1 MTGDD
6 IVVLSAM
13 DPANPYGALV
23 PWPLAADP
31 DKAKPRRVA
40 GAWVMLARGR
50 PVLWVGSNASS
61 LITFPETIRDE
72 EGSLDAAIEMLR
84 HLPKARGMLV
94 IRKVDG
100 VDVTNSPMLPRFL
113 EAGFATD
120 YRGLVD
126 TRVPGAAA
134 G

>member
-1 MTGDD
+1 
-6 IVVLSAM
+6 
-13 DPANPYGALV
+13 
-23 PWPLAADP
+23 
-31 DKAKPRRVA
+31 
-40 GAWVMLARGR
+40 MLARGR
-50 PVLWVGSNASS
+50 PILWVGSNASS

-72 EGSLDAAIEMLR
+72 EGSLGVAIEMLR

-100 VDVTNSPMLPRFL
+100 VEVTDSPMLPRFL

-126 TRVPGAAA
+126 TRLPGAAA